1 MSPFFSNRNLKV
13 MPLKIQSLNITF
25 ENQTFKFNK
34 YFGILNYKENTNK
47 NSAAIDYKVFKY
59 LYKNNNPYILK
70 KTIIESNSINK
81 KCVII
86 YGFLLIK
93 IVKYSFF
100 LGKQFL
106 YFRLNKFE
114 SSSESISYFRN
125 FINKNEQND
134 LCLPRTFFAATTS
147 KNFRENGVIFIGV
160 FLPTKLMHAWIIESG
175 ELADQFD
182 DIWINFQPVAAIYYV

>member
-1 MSPFFSNRNLKV
+1 

-25 ENQTFKFNK
+25 ENQTFEFNK

-47 NSAAIDYKVFKY
+47 NSPAIDYKVFKY

-147 KNFRENGVIFIGV
+147 KKFRENGVIFIGV